1 MQHQQAEDNMKILNF
16 ESLEDFN
23 KLFEKDSR
31 MITDEIVKSIE
42 EALNFQK
49 GTAKLFTISI
59 ANEEHSFE
67 VTLPKSQWE
76 AALESCLD
84 KYSKWDEA
92 DASIDTYLLK
102 KRVVEWVG

>member
-84 KYSKWDEA
+84 KYSKWEEA

-102 KRVVEWVG
+102 KRVVECVG

>member
-1 MQHQQAEDNMKILNF
+1 MKILNF

-49 GTAKLFTISI
+49 GKQS
-59 ANEEHSFE
+59 
-67 VTLPKSQWE
+67 
-76 AALESCLD
+76 
-84 KYSKWDEA
+84 
-92 DASIDTYLLK
+92 YLLYQ
-102 KRVVEWVG
+102 

>member
-1 MQHQQAEDNMKILNF
+1 MKILNF

-59 ANEEHSFE
+59 SNEEHSFE

-76 AALESCLD
+76 AA
-84 KYSKWDEA
+84 KVEA
-92 DASIDTYLLK
+92 TEAQGTFAVSLK
-102 KRVVEWVG
+102 ALRTSVFIHECSWGSL